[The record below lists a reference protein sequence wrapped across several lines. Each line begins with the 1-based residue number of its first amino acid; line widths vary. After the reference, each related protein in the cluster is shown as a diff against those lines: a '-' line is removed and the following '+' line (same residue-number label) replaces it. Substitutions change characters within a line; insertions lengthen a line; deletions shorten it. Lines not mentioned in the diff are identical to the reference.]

1 MADLKSFINTSS
13 DRIKS
18 AMGVPVDR
26 IKTIQGSLLNP
37 SPPLDDYITFEGES
51 ENITFENELE
61 YITFEG
67 E

>member
-37 SPPLDDYITFEGES
+37 
-51 ENITFENELE
+51 NILSLKNKTLGYRDWETVE
-61 YITFEG
+61 IG
-67 E
+67 RAHV

>member
-1 MADLKSFINTSS
+1 
-13 DRIKS
+13 
-18 AMGVPVDR
+18 MGSVNNVKQFGNNRRTHVPYLGFPP
-26 IKTIQGSLLNP
+26 KGSLLNP
-37 SPPLDDYITFEGES
+37 STPLDDYITFEGES

>member
-18 AMGVPVDR
+18 AMGVPVDK

-37 SPPLDDYITFEGES
+37 SPPVGDGITFEGES
-51 ENITFENELE
+51 EFLTFENELE
-61 YITFEG
+61 LITFEN
-67 E
+67 